1 MIFHKGNMNVLEF
14 RSKNIPNV
22 SGFRKYI
29 AEVSS
34 RFCPYI
40 DPSMLKEEMAYTVV
54 SSDTEDKL
62 LAERIVFTSGYIM
75 SELLRHQRRIANLK
89 QRPPLLCENVIF
101 LFPRIDDA
109 LSKEILAWPH
119 WVLKCR
125 YTQVGV
131 LFGKFWK
138 GAVEQ
143 GKNGRDLPIPPC
155 NLFSIRENVR
165 ARDPK
170 FFEKAEW
177 LLPSLESANDV
188 NQNVFN
194 DLIVYQDTLGAFC
207 AEPTSS
213 SFDGIS
219 GALTQSNFY
228 AKAKE
233 LSKQELAKHKQNE
246 NNAKN

>member
-1 MIFHKGNMNVLEF
+1 MNVLEF
-14 RSKNIPNV
+14 RSKNVPNV
-22 SGFRKYI
+22 SGFREYI

-40 DPSMLKEEMAYTVV
+40 DPSMLKDEMAYTVV
-54 SSDTEDKL
+54 SSDTPDKL
-62 LAERIVFTSGYIM
+62 LAEKIVFVNGYIM

-89 QRPPLLCENVIF
+89 QRPPLLCENMIF
-101 LFPRIDDA
+101 LFPHINDA
-109 LSKEILAWPH
+109 FNKEILAWPH

-138 GAVEQ
+138 GALEK
-143 GKNGRDLPIPPC
+143 GKNGCDLPIPPC
-155 NLFSIRENVR
+155 NLFSVRENVR

-170 FFEKAEW
+170 FFEMAEW

-188 NQNVFN
+188 SQNVFS
-194 DLIVYQDTLGAFC
+194 DIIEYQETLGTFC

-213 SFDGIS
+213 GLTSIS
-219 GALTQSNFY
+219 VALTQSDFY
-228 AKAKE
+228 ARAKE
-233 LSKQELAKHKQNE
+233 LAKQQLAEHKQHE
-246 NNAKN
+246 NNATN